1 MRKNKSRL
9 SAAAAS
15 GRRRQKLPK
24 PVIIGL
30 VILLA
35 CLIAGVYIWGLLS
48 RAGYFTVKDVLT
60 RNADAVNLSYLK
72 GKNIFTI
79 DLDKEAGY
87 IAEMYPNYSRVRL
100 ARVFP
105 DRIFFDFIKP
115 KPVAEVKLYRN
126 FVVDEDAV
134 LFYPAAD
141 GQVTGLP
148 IIIGLETRIFGPK
161 PGKRY
166 NIPELILA
174 LNIIREIKNNR
185 AFKDYS
191 IKKINVANTS
201 NASIFFPLALTPA
214 DIQAAKKPQ
223 ELEVKISQEDLKN
236 KIAILGGLL
245 VASKDELGNIRYI
258 DLRFKEYV
266 IKPKSPSLTERQ

>member
-105 DRIFFDFIKP
+105 DRIFVDFIKP